1 MKKQG
6 LDYLITAIGILLLG
20 TGFFLL
26 KTLLDPQGVMRALP
40 YICIG
45 IGCGAFGHGVGNIVT
60 RKVMKKNPDIQKQL
74 DIEKED
80 ERNIAIANLAKAKA
94 FDMMIY
100 VFGALMIAFALM
112 GVDMVAILLLVF
124 AYLLVI
130 GYNIYYL
137 FRYNKEM

>member
-20 TGFFLL
+20 TGLFLL
-26 KTLLDPQGVMRALP
+26 KILLDPQGVMRALP

-74 DIEKED
+74 DIVKED

-94 FDMMIY
+94 FDMMIS

-112 GVDMVAILLLVF
+112 GVDMIAILLLVF